1 MNLTR
6 NKLGKLVN
14 QLINEQNQ
22 FSIRIFKYNKFW
34 QKYYF
39 ASLIHLLPAHI
50 IHVYVQQSLFGH
62 LSSEL
67 RNIFIFASLMEGF
80 LFVFIFLLSCLVNR
94 NVKIYGNEILQLYYK
109 PNINLNVKLKIK
121 VKHKNLICPIEI
133 YVKSEFISHFLTKNL
148 YIYIYIFIVI
158 KHN

>member
-39 ASLIHLLPAHI
+39 ASLIHLLPPNI
-50 IHVYVQQSLFGH
+50 ISVQQSLFGH
-62 LSSEL
+62 LSFEL
-67 RNIFIFASLMEGF
+67 RII
-80 LFVFIFLLSCLVNR
+80 FVFAALMGGFSFVSVSLLACLVNR
-94 NVKIYGNEILQLYYK
+94 NVKIYGKEILQLYYK
-109 PNINLNVKLKIK
+109 QDIYLNVKLKIK
-121 VKHKNLICPIEI
+121 VKHQNFNCPI
-133 YVKSEFISHFLTKNL
+133 
-148 YIYIYIFIVI
+148 
-158 KHN
+158 